1 MDRHSISYHDSFI
14 FPCEAFV
21 ADECWNGYCWSE
33 HHENLDPVLVGS
45 KEPKDYMVPNKP
57 GQACTN
63 CLDNLREC
71 DKNQHDITDERDPCS
86 ECRHFGSTKC
96 KCTLSTN
103 SSYNDVVYNKMLSRG
118 HVHDYTLA
126 PLKPRVEHPMP
137 PHRVKAGWAGE
148 SKQQL
153 LAKSDFL
160 PIGARDCPRAFI
172 VPPREPVQQ
181 PDHESS
187 PVSDEILQMPK
198 TFSCLPPSLPP
209 PAFARPPRRL
219 TAGEVE
225 YTTFVWEMSQWRHVY
240 ENGDKQPSS
249 LPPPSFPRPQPDSKV
264 GKVMHTTFIWGTGQW
279 RLVYENNT
287 YATFPHLEHASFD
300 GFRGADSFA
309 GTLELLSD
317 EEDVVNSFTID
328 NS

>member
-1 MDRHSISYHDSFI
+1 MDTCSRVYHDSFI
-14 FPCEAFV
+14 FLCKPFA
-21 ADECWNGYCWSE
+21 ADICLNGDCWSE

-45 KEPKDYMVPNKP
+45 KEPQDYMVPNKL

-63 CLDNLREC
+63 CLNNLREC
-71 DKNQHDITDERDPCS
+71 DKKQRDVTDEHDPCS
-86 ECRHFGSTKC
+86 ECRYFGGTRC
-96 KCTLSTN
+96 KCTLSTS

-126 PLKPRVEHPMP
+126 PLEPLIEQPMP

-153 LAKSDFL
+153 LAKPDFL
-160 PIGARDCPRAFI
+160 PVGVRDCPRAF
-172 VPPREPVQQ
+172 VVSSREPVQQ
-181 PDHESS
+181 PDRESS
-187 PVSDEILQMPK
+187 PVSETLQMPG
-198 TFSCLPPSLPP
+198 TFYCLPPSLPHL
-209 PAFARPPRRL
+209 AFARPLRRP

-249 LPPPSFPRPQPDSKV
+249 LSSPSFPRPQPDPKV
-264 GKVMHTTFIWGTGQW
+264 GKVMHTTFVWGTGQW
-279 RLVYENNT
+279 RHVYENNT
-287 YATFPHLEHASFD
+287 YVTFPHLEHASFE
-300 GFRGADSFA
+300 GFEGVGTFA
-309 GTLELLSD
+309 GATEVLSD
-317 EEDVVNSFTID
+317 KEDIVNFFITD